1 MPQRVVRVPDIGEFH
16 DVDVVEVLV
25 AVGDRVERD
34 QSLIVI
40 ESDKASM
47 EVPSPAAGTV
57 ASLAVRVNAKVNEGD
72 PILTLEVAGE
82 AAAAPGPAQAERAAE
97 TPRKP
102 ARAREPAAPARSA
115 AGGGERAQLLVLG
128 GGPGGY
134 TAAFRAADLG
144 LSVTLVERD
153 PTLGGVC
160 TNVGCI
166 PSKALLHVAEVIEGA
181 RALRE
186 HGVDFGDPRLDLER
200 VRAYKD
206 GIVAKLT
213 GGLAALAK
221 ARKVSVVRG
230 SGRFT
235 GANELRVEGADGAR
249 TLAFDHAIIATGSRP
264 ALLPG
269 LPDDPRILDST
280 SALELSGPPRSL
292 LVVGGG
298 IIGLEMA
305 CVYLALGVQVTVV
318 ELLDRLLAG
327 VDRDLVRVL
336 ERRLKARC
344 EAIHLGTGVAKIDA
358 RKGGLHVSYDGPKAP
373 PPRSFD
379 RVLVAVGRRANVEDI
394 GLDALGV
401 ALAPRGG
408 FISVDAQLRTNVP
421 HVFAI
426 GDVTGPPQLAHRA
439 THQGKVAA
447 EVIAGLGAAFE
458 PAAIPSI
465 AYTDPEVAWV
475 GLGEEE
481 AAARGI
487 GVKKGVFP
495 WTASGR
501 ALGMGRGEGTTKLL
515 FSAEDGRLLGAGMAG
530 AHAGELIAEATLAI
544 ELGADAHDL
553 GLTIHAHPTL
563 SETVAFAAEVAAGTV
578 TDVLP
583 SVRTP
588 AKRWS

>member
-1 MPQRVVRVPDIGEFH
+1 MSQLIVRVPEIGDFH
-16 DVDVVEVLV
+16 DVDVVDVLV
-25 AVGDRVERD
+25 AVGDRVERE

-57 ASLAVRVNAKVNEGD
+57 VSLAVRLNGRVNEGD
-72 PILTLEVAGE
+72 AILTLEVE
-82 AAAAPGPAQAERAAE
+82 AAAAVAAEKPGAPPSASAEAPGPGAESVAA
-97 TPRKP
+97 RGAA
-102 ARAREPAAPARSA
+102 ARGEPLA
-115 AGGGERAQLLVLG
+115 RAQLLVLG

-153 PTLGGVC
+153 ATLGGVC

-166 PSKALLHVAEVIEGA
+166 PSKALLHVAEVIEQA

-186 HGVDFGDPRLDLER
+186 HGVDFGTPRLDLER

-206 GIVAKLT
+206 GIVARLT
-213 GGLAALAK
+213 GGLAALAR
-221 ARKVSVVRG
+221 ARKVTVVRG

-235 GANELRVEGADGAR
+235 GANELRVEGPAGVQ
-249 TLAFDHAIIATGSRP
+249 TLAFEHAIIATGSRP
-264 ALLPG
+264 VMLPG
-269 LPDDPRILDST
+269 LPSDPRIVDST
-280 SALELSGPPRSL
+280 GALELSGPPRSL

-305 CVYLALGVQVTVV
+305 CVYLAFGVQVTIV
-318 ELLDRLLAG
+318 ELMDRLLVG
-327 VDRDLVRVL
+327 VDRDLARVL
-336 ERRLKARC
+336 EKRLKARC
-344 EAIHLGTGVAKIDA
+344 EAIHLGVGVA
-358 RKGGLHVSYDGPKAP
+358 RVEPRQGGLLVSYDGPKAP
-373 PPRSFD
+373 SARDFD

-394 GLDALGV
+394 GLEALGV
-401 ALAPRGG
+401 SLAPRG
-408 FISVDAQLRTNVP
+408 FVPVDAQLRTNVP

-447 EVIAGLGAAFE
+447 EVIAGHKAAFE
-458 PAAIPSI
+458 PAAIPAI

-475 GLGEEE
+475 GLTEEQ
-481 AAARGI
+481 ATSQGI
-487 GVKKGVFP
+487 AVKKGVFP
-495 WTASGR
+495 WSASGR

-515 FSAEDGRLLGAGMAG
+515 FSVDDGRLLGAGMAG
-530 AHAGELIAEATLAI
+530 AHAGELIGEAALAI
-544 ELGADAHDL
+544 EMGADAHDL
-553 GLTIHAHPTL
+553 GMTVHAHPTL

-583 SVRTP
+583 P
-588 AKRWS
+588 KR

>member
-1 MPQRVVRVPDIGEFH
+1 MPQRVVRVPDIGDFH
-16 DVDVVEVLV
+16 DVDVVELLV
-25 AVGDRVERD
+25 SVGDSVERD
-34 QSLIVI
+34 QPLIVI

-47 EVPSPAAGTV
+47 EVPSPEAGTV
-57 ASLAVRVNAKVNEGD
+57 VALAVRVNAKVNQGD
-72 PILTLEVAGE
+72 AILTLEVE
-82 AAAAPGPAQAERAAE
+82 AAAAQAAPLSAAAPRAASAERAPA
-97 TPRKP
+97 PA
-102 ARAREPAAPARSA
+102 ARATNVPA
-115 AGGGERAQLLVLG
+115 ERAQLLVLG

-153 PTLGGVC
+153 ATLGGVC

-166 PSKALLHVAEVIEGA
+166 PSKALLHVAEVIEQA

-186 HGVDFGDPRLDLER
+186 HGVDFGEPSLDLER

-206 GIVAKLT
+206 GIVARLT
-213 GGLAALAK
+213 AGLASLAR
-221 ARKVSVVRG
+221 ARRVNVVRG
-230 SGRFT
+230 SGRFV
-235 GANELRVEGADGAR
+235 GANELRVEGPEGVR
-249 TLAFDHAIIATGSRP
+249 TLAFEHAIVATGSRP
-264 ALLPG
+264 VMLPG

-280 SALELSGPPRSL
+280 SALELPGPPRSL

-305 CVYLALGVQVTVV
+305 CVYLALGVRVTIV
-318 ELLDRLLAG
+318 ELMDRLLVG

-336 ERRLKARC
+336 EKRLRARC
-344 EAIHLGTGVAKIDA
+344 EAIHLGVGVARIEPRA
-358 RKGGLHVSYDGPKAP
+358 GGLQVAYDGPKAP
-373 PPRSFD
+373 PAREFD

-401 ALAPRGG
+401 ALDPRG
-408 FISVDAQLRTNVP
+408 FVPVDAQLRTNVP

-447 EVIAGLGAAFE
+447 EVSAGHKAVFE
-458 PAAIPSI
+458 PTAIPAI

-487 GVKKGVFP
+487 ALQKGVFP
-495 WTASGR
+495 WFASGR

-515 FSAEDGRLLGAGMAG
+515 FDAADGRLLGAGMAG
-530 AHAGELIAEATLAI
+530 AHAGELVAEAALAI
-544 ELGADAHDL
+544 EMGADMHDL
-553 GLTIHAHPTL
+553 GMTVHAHPTL
-563 SETVAFAAEVAAGTV
+563 SETVAFAAEVAAGSA

-583 SVRTP
+583 P
-588 AKRWS
+588 KR

>member
-1 MPQRVVRVPDIGEFH
+1 MPQLVVRVPDIGDFH

-25 AVGDRVERD
+25 SVGDRVERE

-47 EVPSPAAGTV
+47 EVPSPEAGTV
-57 ASLAVRVNAKVNEGD
+57 VALAVRVNGKVNQGD
-72 PILTLEVAGE
+72 AILTLDV
-82 AAAAPGPAQAERAAE
+82 AAAAGEPASRAAPGRPESAPPAQRGAEREQA
-97 TPRKP
+97 PR
-102 ARAREPAAPARSA
+102 PAAAAHGASA
-115 AGGGERAQLLVLG
+115 ERAQLLVLG

-134 TAAFRAADLG
+134 TAALRAADLG

-153 PTLGGVC
+153 ATLGGVC

-166 PSKALLHVAEVIEGA
+166 PSKALLHVAEVIEQA

-186 HGVDFGDPRLDLER
+186 HGVDFGEPRLDLER

-206 GIVAKLT
+206 GIVARLT
-213 GGLAALAK
+213 GGLASLAR
-221 ARKVSVVRG
+221 ARRVNVVRG
-230 SGRFT
+230 SGRFV
-235 GANELRVEGADGAR
+235 GANALHVEGPSGAQ
-249 TLAFDHAIIATGSRP
+249 TLAFERAIVATGSRP
-264 ALLPG
+264 VALPG
-269 LPDDPRILDST
+269 LPSDPRIVDST
-280 SALELSGPPRSL
+280 GALELSGPPRSL

-305 CVYLALGVQVTVV
+305 CVYLALGVRVTIV
-318 ELLDRLLAG
+318 ELMDRLLVG
-327 VDRDLVRVL
+327 GDRDLVRVL
-336 ERRLKARC
+336 EKRLRARC
-344 EAIHLGTGVAKIDA
+344 EAIHLGIGVARVEA
-358 RKGGLHVSYDGPKAP
+358 RAEGIRVTYDGPKAP
-373 PPRSFD
+373 PPRDFE

-401 ALAPRGG
+401 EVGPQG
-408 FISVDAQLRTNVP
+408 FIRVDAQLRTNVP

-447 EVIAGLGAAFE
+447 EVAAGHKAAFE
-458 PAAIPSI
+458 PAAVPSI

-475 GLGEEE
+475 GLSEEQ
-481 AAARGI
+481 AAAQGVA
-487 GVKKGVFP
+487 VKKGVFP

-515 FSAEDGRLLGAGMAG
+515 FSVEDGRLLGAGMAG
-530 AHAGELIAEATLAI
+530 AHAGELLGEATLAI
-544 ELGADAHDL
+544 ELGADMHDL

-563 SETVAFAAEVAAGTV
+563 SETVAFAAEVAAGSA
-578 TDVLP
+578 TDLL
-583 SVRTP
+583 P
-588 AKRWS
+588 AKR

>member
-1 MPQRVVRVPDIGEFH
+1 MSQLVVRVPEIGDFH

-25 AVGDRVERD
+25 GVGDRVERE

-57 ASLAVRVNAKVNEGD
+57 IALAVRANGKVNEGD
-72 PILTLEVAGE
+72 AILTLELE
-82 AAAAPGPAQAERAAE
+82 AAAEEAPAPSAAA
-97 TPRKP
+97 KP
-102 ARAREPAAPARSA
+102 AGSDRASPASSGAPAVSGSRARV
-115 AGGGERAQLLVLG
+115 LVLG

-153 PTLGGVC
+153 ATLGGVC

-166 PSKALLHVAEVIEGA
+166 PSKALLHVADVIEQA

-186 HGVDFGDPRLDLER
+186 HGVDFGEPRVDLDR

-206 GIVAKLT
+206 GIVGKLT
-213 GGLAALAK
+213 AGLAALAR
-221 ARKVSVVRG
+221 ARGVNVVRG
-230 SGRFT
+230 RGRFT
-235 GANELRVEGADGAR
+235 GPNELVADGPSGAR
-249 TLAFDHAIIATGSRP
+249 TLAFEHAIIATGSRP
-264 ALLPG
+264 IMLPG
-269 LPDDPRILDST
+269 MPSDPRILDST
-280 SALELSGPPRSL
+280 SALELSGHPRSL

-305 CVYLALGVQVTVV
+305 CVYLALGVQVTIV
-318 ELLDRLLAG
+318 ELMDRLLAG
-327 VDRDLVRVL
+327 VDRDLTRVL
-336 ERRLKARC
+336 EKRLAARC
-344 EAIHLGTGVAKIDA
+344 EAIHLGVGVARCEPRAD
-358 RKGGLHVSYDGPKAP
+358 GLHVSYDGPKAP
-373 PPRSFD
+373 PGRSFE
-379 RVLVAVGRRANVEDI
+379 RVLIAVGRRANVEDI
-394 GLDALGV
+394 GLEALGV
-401 ALAPRGG
+401 AIASRG
-408 FISVDAQLRTNVP
+408 FIPVDAQLRTSLP

-447 EVIAGLGAAFE
+447 EVIAGHKAAFE

-475 GLGEEE
+475 GLTEEQ
-481 AAARGI
+481 AASQGMK
-487 GVKKGVFP
+487 VKKGVFP
-495 WTASGR
+495 WSASGR

-530 AHAGELIAEATLAI
+530 AHAGELIAEAALAI
-544 ELGADAHDL
+544 EMGADAHDL
-553 GLTIHAHPTL
+553 AMTVHAHPTL
-563 SETVAFAAEVAAGTV
+563 SETVAFAAEAAAGTV
-578 TDVLP
+578 TDILP
-583 SVRTP
+583 P
-588 AKRWS
+588 KR